1 MEKYIKDNAFL
12 ARWIAGDLS
21 PQELEKF
28 QKSDDYP
35 VLKRINDASQNLKA
49 PTFNDQAL
57 LNKLQ
62 ELNNLQ
68 STRPKGKVVKLIPNW
83 AYAAAAVVIAFG
95 LFYVMTM
102 KSHFETGFSEQLAVV
117 LPDNSEVKL
126 NANSHLDYKTLGW
139 KSNRALQLDGEAFFD
154 VEKGESFKVFT
165 DVGMVEVLGTEFNV
179 ISRDSYFEVQC
190 MEGKVR
196 VTSTVLKKNVILL
209 PGDAVRVVNNSL
221 EEWDFALTESN
232 WTLGESTFK
241 NTPINQVLMSLEN
254 QFNITLDKSNID
266 SNKRFTGAFT
276 HKDLKLALKTISV
289 PMGLSYSV
297 DKETGIIL
305 LNSNN
310 NN

>member
-35 VLKRINDASQNLKA
+35 VLKRINDESQNLKA

-57 LNKLQ
+57 LSKLQ
-62 ELNNLQ
+62 ELNNSQ

-102 KSHFETGFSEQLAVV
+102 KSHFDTGFSEQLAVV

-126 NANSHLDYKTLGW
+126 NANSHLDYKTIGW
-139 KSNRALQLDGEAFFD
+139 KSSRALQLNGEAFFD
-154 VEKGESFKVFT
+154 VEKGESFKVLT

-179 ISRDSYFEVQC
+179 ISE
-190 MEGKVR
+190 
-196 VTSTVLKKNVILL
+196 
-209 PGDAVRVVNNSL
+209 
-221 EEWDFALTESN
+221 
-232 WTLGESTFK
+232 
-241 NTPINQVLMSLEN
+241 
-254 QFNITLDKSNID
+254 
-266 SNKRFTGAFT
+266 RFLF
-276 HKDLKLALKTISV
+276 
-289 PMGLSYSV
+289 
-297 DKETGIIL
+297 
-305 LNSNN
+305 
-310 NN
+310 